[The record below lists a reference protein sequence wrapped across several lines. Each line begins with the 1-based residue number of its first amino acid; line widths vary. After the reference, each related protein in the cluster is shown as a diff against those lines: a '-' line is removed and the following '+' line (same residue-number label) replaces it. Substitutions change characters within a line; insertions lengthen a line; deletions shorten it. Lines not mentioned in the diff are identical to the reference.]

1 MGNDAKFS
9 EYQAKKLYL
18 TDDGKYY
25 AKFDVATDNI
35 VKEKDC
41 FFVFSTSNTTSGVT
55 PGDTNVTINEVAKN
69 NFYFQSNNSVISGS
83 NNNTKV
89 PKIWNGNDD
98 LLGFKIIVS
107 DIDPSN
113 GKVTYSCEPTFD
125 VAPAN
130 TVEITAKDGT
140 IRAGFTNTGDKKT
153 TVVLGDTTL
162 SITTPDDKIITASDS
177 RKTDGENRA
186 VTAKRVPYGSTVT
199 VKTTINPD
207 ATFAGHN
214 GSDYYVKGF
223 SVNGIFGGV
232 LSQTEG
238 ENHSSYEYTYTFK
251 VNQEIYGS
259 KLEITPVYFLKNDEN
274 CVYFYIENYDSA
286 KQIWGNTPSCYVYYG
301 SGKTTLEALGY
312 YPGQPMVDYNG
323 SIFTQIPKS
332 IVNGG
337 TTEKITGMTLNNY
350 VWDDV
355 HSEYNGKNQK
365 EDNAQTYDYYDFVKI
380 ADSGVNAENIIYR
393 FKYNEFN
400 NEPADKFAD
409 SKADDAVGKY
419 SSTTRIIRQIF
430 LVI

>member
-1 MGNDAKFS
+1 M
-9 EYQAKKLYL
+9 
-18 TDDGKYY
+18 
-25 AKFDVATDNI
+25 
-35 VKEKDC
+35 
-41 FFVFSTSNTTSGVT
+41 
-55 PGDTNVTINEVAKN
+55 
-69 NFYFQSNNSVISGS
+69 
-83 NNNTKV
+83 
-89 PKIWNGNDD
+89 
-98 LLGFKIIVS
+98 LGFKIIVS

-238 ENHSSYEYTYTFK
+238 ENHSSYEYTCLLYT
-251 VNQEIYGS
+251 S
-259 KLEITPVYFLKNDEN
+259 
-274 CVYFYIENYDSA
+274 
-286 KQIWGNTPSCYVYYG
+286 PSPRDRG
-301 SGKTTLEALGY
+301 
-312 YPGQPMVDYNG
+312 
-323 SIFTQIPKS
+323 
-332 IVNGG
+332 
-337 TTEKITGMTLNNY
+337 
-350 VWDDV
+350 
-355 HSEYNGKNQK
+355 
-365 EDNAQTYDYYDFVKI
+365 
-380 ADSGVNAENIIYR
+380 
-393 FKYNEFN
+393 
-400 NEPADKFAD
+400 
-409 SKADDAVGKY
+409 
-419 SSTTRIIRQIF
+419 
-430 LVI
+430 